1 MFLDNKKN
9 VYIRPEDTLEFIYEM
24 SGKWK
29 DIDQMKEDLRKI
41 IRYFKQEKFDKLYE
55 EFKLEL

>member
-1 MFLDNKKN
+1 MNQNNKKN

-24 SGKWK
+24 SDKWK
-29 DIDQMKEDLRKI
+29 DINQMKEDLRKM

-55 EFKLEL
+55 EYLC